1 MKKIRFDIVKNRK
14 IYYIVSLAIIVAGII
29 GFVVNGGFN
38 LDIDFT
44 GGTTMTIEMGQELD
58 RAKLD
63 KVEQVTEK
71 AIGEKPSVVQKA
83 GDSNSML
90 VVKTKELTTEQRDA
104 LFQAIKEEFSL
115 TVSAPESTENVSA
128 TVGNDIRNKAIL
140 SVAIASILML
150 IYISIRFEL
159 TSGIAAVCALLH
171 DVLVMLSAYA
181 IFQIPMSSTFIA
193 AMLTIIGYSINATI
207 IVFDRV
213 RENRKLSHKAPFE
226 ETAENSIWQTMTR
239 SVNTTVTTLL
249 TITMVYIFGV
259 TSVKNFALPLIIGI
273 IAGLYSSIFLSS
285 SIWVSLRKMKIGKT
299 SKLS

>member
-115 TVSAPESTENVSA
+115 TASAPESTENVSA

-239 SVNTTVTTLL
+239 SVNTTITTLL